1 MLRGV
6 FMPSHMSVQTIATK
20 RNAFAEMLVDYIL
33 QRFAE
38 DLYQDGLIT
47 APAVPARQKPFSRE
61 DCSEVYDHYLELHL
75 SPQLDPSGR
84 TLELWAQTTCYK
96 GNRTGKP
103 ESNKTYE
110 IRETLVEA
118 LTLRKWLVNEARF
131 FRTIHFTLGPS
142 DYTYGW
148 FMSAKQ
154 NAFDLS
160 LYPKFDS
167 SEDLFEVISV
177 IGKGTVYEFDFY
189 EKLDSI
195 MENEQHPLSRFIFN
209 TVSTLKSYLR
219 SGFAPSSMADMQAV
233 LLREIQVSS
242 TDIADSCIASSINSG
257 MDIKGKSVKMLEG
270 SDIVDPILGNTLKRL
285 FLTNPFLSVALDAI
299 NNWPQWFLRVFSRER
314 SGPSLYEYV
323 YALWADPTPDRYVI
337 RRLLMRIYTDGGIH
351 YIQDIDIE
359 GLDEHNLYN
368 GIHTRSQIE
377 EMTEYLLSKYRD
389 HGILNAR
396 QLYER
401 LTSPFAKMLVS
412 SSLKFERINGSSLK
426 PSFFYLEEY
435 LKPTY
440 RLVSFEEA
448 GLPAPVAYHAR
459 FAEGLKV
466 KPYDNLK
473 VIQDTE
479 HMKNLAVVKGKFF
492 RRQEFP
498 RRAKEEAYV
507 GITAQY
513 DLLNGQF
520 TKKYPDLPFVMFIDM
535 AEGYTP
541 PEFALRRLVNYG
553 WIPFFQ
559 LDKLKLF
566 LKELEEK

>member
-1 MLRGV
+1 
-6 FMPSHMSVQTIATK
+6 MPSYMSVQTIATK
-20 RNAFAEMLVDYIL
+20 RNAFAEMLIDYIL

-47 APAVPARQKPFSRE
+47 VPAVPERQKPFFRE
-61 DCSEVYDHYLELHL
+61 DCSDIYDHYLELHL
-75 SPQLDPSGR
+75 SPQLDPYSR
-84 TLELWAQTTCYK
+84 ILELWAQTTCYK
-96 GNRTGKP
+96 GNMTGKP

-118 LTLRKWLVNEARF
+118 LTLRKWMLSENHF

-148 FMSAKQ
+148 FTYAKQ

-160 LYPKFDS
+160 LYPKFNS
-167 SEDLFEVISV
+167 NEDLFDV
-177 IGKGTVYEFDFY
+177 IGIISKGTVYEFDFY
-189 EKLDSI
+189 EKLDAI
-195 MENEQHPLSRFIFN
+195 MEDAQHPLSLFISN
-209 TVSTLKSYLR
+209 TVFDLKNYLL
-219 SGFAPSSMADMQAV
+219 SGFAPSSLADTQAA
-233 LLREIQVSS
+233 LLREIQASS
-242 TDIADSCIASSINSG
+242 AKIVDSCIAASAGSG
-257 MDIKGKSVKMLEG
+257 MDIKGKAVKLLEG

-285 FLTNPFLSVALDAI
+285 FLTNPFLTVALDAI
-299 NNWPQWFLRVFSRER
+299 NNWPEWSHRVFSRER
-314 SGPSLYEYV
+314 GGPSLYAYI

-351 YIQDIDIE
+351 YIQDINIE

-368 GIHTRSQIE
+368 GIHTHAQIKG
-377 EMTEYLLSKYRD
+377 MAEYLMLKYRD
-389 HGILNAR
+389 HGILSSE
-396 QLYER
+396 QLYKR
-401 LTSPFAKMLVS
+401 LTSHYAKTLVS

-435 LKPTY
+435 LKPAY

-448 GLPAPVAYHAR
+448 KLPLPIAYHAH

-473 VIQDTE
+473 VIQNAE
-479 HMKNLAVVKGKFF
+479 HRNLAVVKGKFF
-492 RRQEFP
+492 RKQEFP

-513 DLLNGQF
+513 DLVRDQF
-520 TKKYPDLPFVMFIDM
+520 IRRYPTLPFVMFIDM

-541 PEFALRRLVNYG
+541 PGFALRRLINYG

-566 LKELEEK
+566 LEELEEK